1 MNLSGMFQTVLSLSL
16 TGSVVIA
23 LVLIARLGLKRLS
36 RRGCC
41 LLWAVVL
48 FRLLCPVA
56 LPGPVSL
63 IPAPVGE
70 GQLVEQLSQ
79 QYVGEVERLT
89 QYSQGYQLALAEGRT
104 PVEEGNI
111 KYIPA
116 KVGTSEEPDTVG
128 NTWLVALGWLWAV
141 GVACMAGYGLVS
153 SLRLRR
159 RLVGATPL
167 EAGVYLCDDIP
178 TPFVLGIVRPRVYL
192 PSHLSEKEQKLVLAH
207 ERCHLRRGDHVAK
220 GLGFVALCVHWFNP
234 LVWVAYACAGR
245 DLEVSCDEGV
255 VEQLGESVRADYAA
269 CLLHLSTGQ
278 RAIRPTPLAFGQ
290 GDTGARIRHLSRWKL
305 PRAGVTAL
313 ATVICL
319 VLSACMAT
327 NPVEQPQQSQEPVEE
342 SPEIASYMPEKS
354 FSALT
359 PQQMAELGLWETIMQ
374 NATVYTL
381 TDESHQYTPQQAA
394 QTLAK
399 AFFEDLKKPSK
410 DRSFCLI
417 QYAEPQV
424 ELTWVPDLE
433 DEEVFD
439 YAIQSS
445 QKYTDCWVVDVSTIL
460 VYDGTIDGTQDWGE
474 NTDEDDSLEFLLQR
488 TDTGY
493 SFQSRHQ

>member
-1 MNLSGMFQTVLSLSL
+1 MFQTVLSLTL
-16 TGSVVIA
+16 TGSVVTV
-23 LVLIARLGLKRLS
+23 LVLAARLGLKRLS

-70 GQLVEQLSQ
+70 GELVERLSQ
-79 QYVGEVERLT
+79 QYVGEVEHLT
-89 QYSQGYQLALAEGRT
+89 QYSRGYQLALAEGRT

-116 KVGTSEEPDTVG
+116 KVGTWEEPDTVG
-128 NTWLVALGWLWAV
+128 NTWMVALGWLWAGGVV
-141 GVACMAGYGLVS
+141 GMAGYGLVS

-178 TPFVLGIVRPRVYL
+178 TPFVLGMVRPRIYL
-192 PSHLSEKEQKLVLAH
+192 PSHLSQEEQKLVLAH

-220 GLGFVALCVHWFNP
+220 VLGFVALCVHWFNP

-269 CLLHLSTGQ
+269 CLLRLSTGHGP
-278 RAIRPTPLAFGQ
+278 IPPTPLAFGQ
-290 GDTGARIRHLSRWKL
+290 GNTGARIRHLSRWKL

-313 ATVICL
+313 ATVVCL
-319 VLSACMAT
+319 LLSACIAT
-327 NPVEQPQQSQEPVEE
+327 NPVEQPQESLKPVEE
-342 SPEIASYMPEKS
+342 SPEIIYMPGEPTPT
-354 FSALT
+354 LT
-359 PQQMAELGLWETIMQ
+359 PEQIEKLGPYRSIMQ
-374 NATVYTL
+374 NTTVYAL
-381 TDESHQYTPQQAA
+381 ADESHQNTPQQAA
-394 QTLAK
+394 EILAK
-399 AFFEDLKKPSK
+399 AFFDDMKMPSG
-410 DRSFCLI
+410 DRTFYLTE
-417 QYAEPQV
+417 YEELQV
-424 ELTWVPDLE
+424 NVTWVPDLE
-433 DEEVFD
+433 DEKEVFD

-445 QKYTDCWVVDVSTIL
+445 QKYTDCWVVNVSTRFK
-460 VYDGTIDGTQDWGE
+460 YEGTMSPIGE
-474 NTDEDDSLEFLLQR
+474 SPHEWIEHIHQGSPVGFLLKR

-493 SFQSRHQ
+493 SFQSRYR